1 MQVDL
6 IHLFASDN
14 LIVNYIVDEW
24 LSGFKSRARK
34 HPISVLIDLGA
45 KSAADA
51 NHDATVTL
59 TAPPVETVAPEK
71 IAAPPLKRRKAYYLQ
86 LCEDH
91 QHNQD
96 TKMHNIEQL
105 K

>member
-1 MQVDL
+1 MRVDL
-6 IHLFASDN
+6 IHLSASHN
-14 LIVNYIVDEW
+14 LIVNDVDDEW

-34 HPISVLIDLGA
+34 HPISVLIDMGT
-45 KSAADA
+45 KSSVDA
-51 NHDATVTL
+51 THDATVTL
-59 TAPPVETVAPEK
+59 TAPPVESIAPEK

-96 TKMHNIEQL
+96 TKMHNIEPL